1 MEITEIEIIKKLER
15 GVILGYANIVI
26 NNSFII
32 KGIKLIE
39 TKEKGRFISMPS
51 KKIRKEKRAFRDVC
65 HPLNQETRDELT
77 TLIFQAYDEKVKQTE
92 E

>member
-32 KGIKLIE
+32 II
-39 TKEKGRFISMPS
+39 
-51 KKIRKEKRAFRDVC
+51 
-65 HPLNQETRDELT
+65 
-77 TLIFQAYDEKVKQTE
+77 
-92 E
+92 